1 MKRIA
6 FFTLFV
12 LTVSAVVLLVPT
24 SQPVRREK
32 SGRGNR
38 LLAARRAE
46 DSGERA
52 LSKAREAYPKRMAM
66 AGEGWS
72 SNTQP
77 QERTLPLA
85 VRVVGYVFFLAVV
98 LVAIMALAG
107 GIAVGMEYLLG
118 WPDTW
123 VL

>member
-24 SQPVRREK
+24 SLPDRREK
-32 SGRGNR
+32 SGRCNR
-38 LLAARRAE
+38 LAARRAG
-46 DSGERA
+46 DRGERA
-52 LSKAREAYPKRMAM
+52 LSKAREAHPQRVVTV
-66 AGEGWS
+66 GEGWS

-77 QERTLPLA
+77 QERTLPIA

-98 LVAIMALAG
+98 IAASMALG
-107 GIAVGMEYLLG
+107 GCIAAGMEYLLG

-123 VL
+123 